1 MPELDEKFARLLGVE
16 DGNLDRLREEVREN
30 LDREIRRRLMLRNKD
45 SAMSALLRV
54 TEMELP
60 KSLVEAEAKSLMQQT
75 MNDMKK
81 RNMALPKG
89 QDTLPLEMFNERAER
104 RVKLSLIITD
114 LVEKHGLHAKPE
126 QVKSL
131 VEEYAQSYD
140 NPEEVVQWHYN
151 DPTRL
156 QEAENLVLEDNVV
169 TWVMDTA
176 KVTEKVVDFNELM
189 GNPA

>member
-1 MPELDEKFARLLGVE
+1 M
-16 DGNLDRLREEVREN
+16 
-30 LDREIRRRLMLRNKD
+30 
-45 SAMSALLRV
+45 
-54 TEMELP
+54 
-60 KSLVEAEAKSLMQQT
+60 
-75 MNDMKK
+75 
-81 RNMALPKG
+81 
-89 QDTLPLEMFNERAER
+89 PLEMFNERAE
-104 RVKLSLIITD
+104 KAGQAKPIITD
-114 LVEKHGLHAKPE
+114 LVKHGLHAKPE

-176 KVTEKVVDFNELM
+176 KVTEKVVEFNELM

>member
-75 MNDMKK
+75 MNDMK
-81 RNMALPKG
+81 A
-89 QDTLPLEMFNERAER
+89 
-104 RVKLSLIITD
+104 
-114 LVEKHGLHAKPE
+114 
-126 QVKSL
+126 
-131 VEEYAQSYD
+131 
-140 NPEEVVQWHYN
+140 
-151 DPTRL
+151 
-156 QEAENLVLEDNVV
+156 
-169 TWVMDTA
+169 
-176 KVTEKVVDFNELM
+176 
-189 GNPA
+189 